1 MQRLGRLNRWGEV
14 EKGARCLVYPFGC
27 KDGEPYRVKELQA
40 SDKIVKRLCSGGT
53 VLSQVYLKKELD
65 TLAQAEELKLHSSWL
80 DGGWE
85 SRQAT
90 LREGGATITVLLE
103 QDREKIMK
111 GEQGGRG
118 KLAAW
123 TVPVLYKPEKL
134 RASDTIKGYPLVK
147 GVLYNEETGAE
158 WEDDNKK

>member
-1 MQRLGRLNRWGEV
+1 M
-14 EKGARCLVYPFGC
+14 
-27 KDGEPYRVKELQA
+27 
-40 SDKIVKRLCSGGT
+40 
-53 VLSQVYLKKELD
+53 D

-103 QDREKIMK
+103 QDREEIMK
-111 GEQGGRG
+111 TVKGGRG

-123 TVPVLYKPEKL
+123 TVPVLYKPQKL
-134 RASDTIKGYPLVK
+134 RVLETISGYPLVSD
-147 GVLYNEETGAE
+147 VRYSEETGAE
-158 WEDDNKK
+158 WQD